1 MVRYR
6 CFTVVLALCLTACGG
21 GAVATIGTAAAA
33 ARPSQTQSMVLT
45 SGPLAVTLTSPA
57 DEAVIDAPQ
66 VDVVG
71 RAPADTVI
79 SINDTITV
87 VEASGQFS
95 VSVPLQEGPNELDVV
110 ASDRAGNQASSRL
123 IVTYEPPG

>member
-1 MVRYR
+1 MVRYSR
-6 CFTVVLALCLTACGG
+6 ITLVLALCLTACGG
-21 GAVATIGTAAAA
+21 GTAAAIGTAAAA
-33 ARPSQTQSMVLT
+33 ARPSQTQSIVLT

-57 DEAVIDAPQ
+57 DETVINNPQ

-71 RAPADTVI
+71 LAPADTVI
-79 SINDTITV
+79 TINDAITV

-110 ASDRAGNQASSRL
+110 ASDRAGNQASSKL

>member
-1 MVRYR
+1 
-6 CFTVVLALCLTACGG
+6 
-21 GAVATIGTAAAA
+21 
-33 ARPSQTQSMVLT
+33 
-45 SGPLAVTLTSPA
+45 LAVTLTSPA
-57 DEAVIDAPQ
+57 DETVINNPQ

-71 RAPADTVI
+71 LAPADTVI
-79 SINDTITV
+79 TINDAITV

-110 ASDRAGNQASSRL
+110 ASDRAGNQASSKL